1 MTITL
6 NVRTVNVL
14 AEFEGN
20 NTLNIIIL
28 PLNVILGSVA
38 QWSRN
43 RLSVQMVQV
52 RFSAKLVFVFVVYIL
67 FRFVFVFNHIFPF
80 GLLVSLA

>member
-52 RFSAKLVFVFVVYIL
+52 QFSAKLVFSLLYIYFFVL
-67 FRFVFVFNHIFPF
+67 FLFLIIFPP
-80 GLLVSLA
+80 LAC

>member
-28 PLNVILGSVA
+28 PVNVILGSVA

-52 RFSAKLVFVFVVYIL
+52 RFSAKLVFFFVVYIL
-67 FRFVFVFNHIFPF
+67 FRFVFVFNHIFPLD
-80 GLLVSLA
+80 LLVSLA

>member
-20 NTLNIIIL
+20 NTLNIIIF
-28 PLNVILGSVA
+28 PFKVILGRVA
-38 QWSRN
+38 QCSRN
-43 RLSVQMVQV
+43 RFSVQMVQV
-52 RFSAKLVFVFVVYIL
+52 RFSAKLVFFFVVDIF
-67 FRFVFVFNHIFPF
+67 FRFVFVFNHISP
-80 GLLVSLA
+80 LAC

>member
-52 RFSAKLVFVFVVYIL
+52 RFSAKLVFFFVVYIL
-67 FRFVFVFNHIFPF
+67 FRFVFVFNHIFAL